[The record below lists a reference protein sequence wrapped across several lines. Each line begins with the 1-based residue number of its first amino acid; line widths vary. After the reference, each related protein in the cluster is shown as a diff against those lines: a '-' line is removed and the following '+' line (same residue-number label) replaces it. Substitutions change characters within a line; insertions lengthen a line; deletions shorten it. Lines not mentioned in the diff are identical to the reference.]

1 MDKNKGYKYKLWA
14 WTYYPYPILKKEWT
28 KTIYRKNK
36 LTAEQKESLSGH
48 FADKLAWK
56 HNKNILLYG
65 CAEVEDK

>member
-1 MDKNKGYKYKLWA
+1 MDKNKCYKYKLWA

-56 HNKNILLYG
+56 HNKSILLYG
-65 CAEVEDK
+65 CAEVEDA